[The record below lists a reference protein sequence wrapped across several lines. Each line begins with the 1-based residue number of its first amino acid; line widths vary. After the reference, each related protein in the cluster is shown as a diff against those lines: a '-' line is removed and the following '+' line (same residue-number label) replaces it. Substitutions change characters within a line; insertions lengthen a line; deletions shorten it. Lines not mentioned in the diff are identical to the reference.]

1 MHTSI
6 HSEPPEI
13 TRQSRTQWFTAYTAL
28 SPVIG
33 LLTPSFAK
41 KLRQLDAGT
50 EASGPHVFAVRV
62 GIARQA
68 RRHVH
73 RPPPRVRDVASR
85 PSEWNRMAGDI
96 EVIWVGR
103 QE

>member
-1 MHTSI
+1 M
-6 HSEPPEI
+6 PGARC
-13 TRQSRTQWFTAYTAL
+13 TRSLVCAMGSKYAHEYSQRVYRNHPAFPAQWFTAYAVL

-33 LLTPSFAK
+33 LLTPSLAK

-73 RPPPRVRDVASR
+73 RPPPRVRDVR
-85 PSEWNRMAGDI
+85 ETPL
-96 EVIWVGR
+96 
-103 QE
+103 